1 MNTKKA
7 MCISHSEFKYKVTMS
22 FQRIALIKNIF
33 ASAEENKLATE
44 SMYIFWIDLMVELG
58 DTSEAMK
65 CLYRALEMYKQNA
78 SLWKTYLLLKAGGTG
93 KMLY

>member
-1 MNTKKA
+1 
-7 MCISHSEFKYKVTMS
+7 
-22 FQRIALIKNIF
+22 
-33 ASAEENKLATE
+33 
-44 SMYIFWIDLMVELG
+44 MYIFWIDLLVELG